1 MKRVEVKEGERY
13 GRLTIIREV
22 EPAGSSHKRV
32 RRFLCRC
39 DCGNEI
45 ICRLPNLKSGTTKSC
60 GCYRKFVSSNRRDC
74 HHLKNTR
81 IYRIWCG
88 MKRRCYNKHNE
99 HFDRYG
105 GRGIIVC
112 DEWKTDFMNF
122 YDWAMS
128 NGYDDKL
135 SIDRINNEGNYEPSN
150 CRWAN
155 QKQQIVNST
164 AAIKCSLG
172 GNIVSLS
179 DIADILGVS
188 FKRIRRIVYM
198 LNNGYDM
205 NEILSLSKKDD
216 SFMFAEETYAEKK
229 QVVDL
234 KIKWMALKPFDKVIT
249 RNAYDDIWTANIFS
263 HIDQNGEYVTIGCVG
278 GYHYCLPYN
287 DETAHLI
294 GTTDEWKG
302 GEG

>member
-1 MKRVEVKEGERY
+1 MKRIEVKEGERY
-13 GRLTIIREV
+13 GMLTIVREV
-22 EPAGSSHKRV
+22 EPVGSKHKRV

-45 ICRLPNLKSGTTKSC
+45 ICRLPNLKSGTTRSC
-60 GCYRKFVSSNRRDC
+60 GCYRKFVASNRRDC

-155 QKQQIVNST
+155 QKQQVVNST
-164 AAIKCSLG
+164 AVIKCSLG

-216 SFMFAEETYAEKK
+216 SFMFAEETDTEKK
-229 QVVDL
+229 QIVDL
-234 KIKWMALKPFDKVIT
+234 KPKVELKPFDKVVVRCSEADRWSI
-249 RNAYDDIWTANIFS
+249 DFFS
-263 HIDQNGEYVTIGCVG
+263 YKVHNGYICTGDAWFG
-278 GYHYCLPYN
+278 YCLPYN
-287 DETAHLI
+287 DETAHLL
-294 GTTDEWKG
+294 GTTNEWKG

>member
-22 EPAGSSHKRV
+22 EPAGSSNKRV

-74 HHLKNTR
+74 HHLQNTR

-164 AAIKCSLG
+164 ATIKCSLG

-205 NEILSLSKKDD
+205 SELLSLSKKDD
-216 SFMFAEETYAEKK
+216 SFMFAEETDAEKK
-229 QVVDL
+229 AIVDF
-234 KIKWMALKPFDKVIT
+234 KPKVYELKPFDKVLV
-249 RNAYDDIWTANIFS
+249 RDGKDEIWEPAFFFRHLS
-263 HIDQNGEYVTIGCVG
+263 QFNGYNYQTLGGEWRVYCVPYIGNES
-278 GYHYCLPYN
+278 L
-287 DETAHLI
+287 L
-294 GTTDEWKG
+294 GTTKDV
-302 GEG
+302 EG

>member
-1 MKRVEVKEGERY
+1 MKRIEVKEGERY
-13 GRLTIIREV
+13 GRLTIVREV
-22 EPAGSSHKRV
+22 EPVGSNHKRV

-45 ICRLPNLKSGTTKSC
+45 ICRLPNLKSGTTRSC
-60 GCYRKFVSSNRRDC
+60 GCYRKFVASNRRDC

-155 QKQQIVNST
+155 QKQQVVNST

-216 SFMFAEETYAEKK
+216 SFMFAEETDAEKK
-229 QVVDL
+229 QIVDL
-234 KIKWMALKPFDKVIT
+234 KPKCEFKTFDKVLG
-249 RNAYDDIWTANIFS
+249 RNEKDDVWEAELFS
-263 HIDQNGEYVTIGCVG
+263 HYREESQYPFRCIGFSRK
-278 GYHYCLPYN
+278 YCIPYN
-287 DETAHLI
+287 EETAHLL
-294 GTTDEWKG
+294 GTTDDWEG
-302 GEG
+302 GEQ

>member
-1 MKRVEVKEGERY
+1 MKRIEVKEGERY
-13 GRLTIIREV
+13 GRLTIVREV
-22 EPAGSSHKRV
+22 EPVGSKHKRV

-45 ICRLPNLKSGTTKSC
+45 ICRLPNLKSGTTRSC
-60 GCYRKFVSSNRRDC
+60 GCYRKFVASNRRDC
-74 HHLKNTR
+74 HHLNNTR

-112 DEWKTDFMNF
+112 DEWKTNFMNF
-122 YDWAMS
+122 YDWDMS

-155 QKQQIVNST
+155 QKQQVVNST

-205 NEILSLSKKDD
+205 NEILRLSKKDD
-216 SFMFAEETYAEKK
+216 SFMFAEETDTEKK
-229 QVVDL
+229 QIVDL
-234 KIKWMALKPFDKVIT
+234 KPKVVELKPFDKVVVRCSEADRWSI
-249 RNAYDDIWTANIFS
+249 DFFS
-263 HIDQNGEYVTIGCVG
+263 HKVHNGYICTGDAWFG
-278 GYHYCLPYN
+278 YCLPYN
-287 DETAHLI
+287 EETSHLL